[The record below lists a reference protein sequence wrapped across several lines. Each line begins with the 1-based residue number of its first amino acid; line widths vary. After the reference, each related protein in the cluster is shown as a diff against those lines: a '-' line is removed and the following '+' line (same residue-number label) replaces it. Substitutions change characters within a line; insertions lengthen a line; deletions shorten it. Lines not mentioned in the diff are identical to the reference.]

1 MRAASILRD
10 LAEFRYFYRLLR
22 TFMTY
27 LTESHQF
34 DVVIIGAGAAGLFC
48 AGVAG
53 QAGLKVLVI
62 DHSEKVAEKI
72 RISGGGRANFTNK
85 DVSPANFLSENPHF
99 CRSAL
104 SRYTPRDFIAL
115 MDKHGIAH
123 HEKHKGQLFCDY
135 SAQDLIDMLLKECD
149 VGGVQRWQPCQV
161 QSIRNMGAETASK
174 ASNLD
179 NLTAVEHK
187 NEASRRI
194 HCLNSYQIN
203 SNKGIIQTAN
213 IVIATGGLSI
223 PKIGATDFGYR
234 IAKQFNLRMV
244 EPRPALVPMTF
255 DGDAWLPYANM
266 AGLALPVVIETGTKK
281 SKPNEKASFS
291 EDLLFTHKGLSGPA
305 VLQISS
311 FWREKGTIRL
321 NLAPNTDILALLQQ
335 SKARSH
341 KLVAN
346 ELANL
351 APNVPSRLAEA
362 WTSTDAALQR
372 PMSDVP
378 DKALTQLAQRLSN
391 WELTPTGTEGYKKA
405 EVTLGG
411 VDTRDV
417 SSQTMESK
425 QSGLYFIGE
434 VLDVTGWL
442 GGYNFQWAWASGFA
456 CAQGLKAKFR
466 ENTKP

>member
-1 MRAASILRD
+1 
-10 LAEFRYFYRLLR
+10 
-22 TFMTY
+22 MTNSS
-27 LTESHQF
+27 ESHQF

-53 QAGLKVLVI
+53 QAGLKVLII
-62 DHSEKVAEKI
+62 DHSDKVAEKI

-115 MDKHGIAH
+115 MDKHDIPH
-123 HEKHKGQLFCDY
+123 HEKHKGQLFCDN
-135 SAQDLIDMLLKECD
+135 SAQDLIDMLLKECEA
-149 VGGVQRWQPCQV
+149 GGVQRWQPCQV
-161 QSIRNMGAETASK
+161 QEIKEIS
-174 ASNLD
+174 SNTTDL
-179 NLTAVEHK
+179 EHK
-187 NEASRRI
+187 NDSSRRI
-194 HCLNSYQIN
+194 YCLNSYEIN
-203 SNKGIIQTAN
+203 SNLGMIKTAS

-234 IAKQFNLRMV
+234 VAKQFKLRMV
-244 EPRPALVPMTF
+244 EPRPALVPLTF
-255 DGDAWLPYANM
+255 DGDAWLPYANL
-266 AGLALPVVIETGTKK
+266 AGLALPVVIETGVKK
-281 SKPNEKASFS
+281 SKPNEKAVFS

-311 FWREKGTIRL
+311 FWRENSTIRL
-321 NLAPNTDILALLQQ
+321 NLAPNIDVLTLLQQ
-335 SKARSH
+335 SKTRSH
-341 KLVAN
+341 KLLAN

-351 APNVPSRLAEA
+351 VPSRLADA
-362 WTSTDAALQR
+362 WTSTDTALQR

-378 DKALTQLAQRLSN
+378 DKALAQLAQRLSN

-405 EVTLGG
+405 EVTMGG

-425 QSGLYFIGE
+425 QPGLYFIGE

-442 GGYNFQWAWASGFA
+442 GGYNFQWAWASAFA
-456 CAQGLKAKFR
+456 CAQGLAQGLKAKTL
-466 ENTKP
+466 EATAN

>member
-1 MRAASILRD
+1 MPQIDQSQ
-10 LAEFRYFYRLLR
+10 
-22 TFMTY
+22 
-27 LTESHQF
+27 QF
-34 DVVIIGAGAAGLFC
+34 DVVIVGAGAAGLFC

-53 QAGLKVLVI
+53 QAGMKVLII

-123 HEKHKGQLFCDY
+123 HEKHKGQLFCDN
-135 SAQDLIDMLLKECD
+135 SAQDLIDILLKECD

-161 QSIRNMGAETASK
+161 QSIRLMESETATN

-179 NLTAVEHK
+179 NLISVEHK
-187 NEASRRI
+187 NDASRRI
-194 HCLNSYQIN
+194 NCLYTYEIN
-203 SNKGIIQTAN
+203 SNRGVIQTSN

-234 IAKQFNLRMV
+234 VAKQFNLRMV
-244 EPRPALVPMTF
+244 ETRPALVPLTF
-255 DGDAWLPYANM
+255 DGEAWLPYANL
-266 AGLALPVVIETGTKK
+266 AGLALPVVIETGAKK
-281 SKPNEKASFS
+281 SKPNGKAAFS

-311 FWREKGTIRL
+311 FWRENTTIRL
-321 NLAPNTDILALLQQ
+321 NLAPNTDVLALLQQ
-335 SKARSH
+335 AKARSH
-341 KLVAN
+341 KLVSN

-351 APNVPSRLAEA
+351 VPSRLADA

-378 DKALTQLAQRLSN
+378 DKALTHLAQLLSN

-425 QSGLYFIGE
+425 QPGLYFIGE

-442 GGYNFQWAWASGFA
+442 GGYNFQWAWASAYA
-456 CAQGLKAKFR
+456 CAQGLKVKLT
-466 ENTKP
+466 ETTN

>member
-1 MRAASILRD
+1 MANSSD
-10 LAEFRYFYRLLR
+10 
-22 TFMTY
+22 
-27 LTESHQF
+27 SHQF

-53 QAGLKVLVI
+53 QLGLKVLVL
-62 DHSEKVAEKI
+62 DHSDKVAEKI

-85 DVSPANFLSENPHF
+85 DVSSANFLSDNPHF

-123 HEKHKGQLFCDY
+123 HEKHKGQLFCDH
-135 SAQDLIDMLLKECD
+135 SAQDLIDMLLRECD
-149 VGGVQRWQPCQV
+149 AGGVQRWQPCKI
-161 QSIRNMGAETASK
+161 QSIKDVSAQNNEETA
-174 ASNLD
+174 NLE
-179 NLTAVEHK
+179 AK
-187 NEASRRI
+187 NDSSQRI
-194 HCLNSYQIN
+194 NCLSGYEIN
-203 SNKGIIQTAN
+203 SDKGIIHTPN
-213 IVIATGGLSI
+213 IVVATGGLSI

-234 IAKQFNLRMV
+234 IAKQFNLRLI
-244 EPRPALVPMTF
+244 EPRPALVPLTF
-255 DGDAWLPYANM
+255 DGDAWLPYSGL
-266 AGLALPVVIETGTKK
+266 AGLALPVVIETGDKK

-311 FWREKGTIRL
+311 FWRENSTIRL
-321 NLAPNTDILALLQQ
+321 NLAPNTDISTLLQQ
-335 SKARSH
+335 AKARSH

-346 ELANL
+346 ELSNL
-351 APNVPSRLAEA
+351 VPSRLAEA
-362 WTSTDAALQR
+362 WTQTDPALQR

-391 WELTPTGTEGYKKA
+391 WVLTPTGSECYKKA
-405 EVTLGG
+405 EVTAGG

-425 QSGLYFIGE
+425 QPGLYFIGE

-456 CAQGLKAKFR
+456 CAQGLKVKFTA
-466 ENTKP
+466 EQSN

>member
-1 MRAASILRD
+1 
-10 LAEFRYFYRLLR
+10 
-22 TFMTY
+22 MT
-27 LTESHQF
+27 TPHQF

-48 AGVAG
+48 AGMAG

-123 HEKHKGQLFCDY
+123 HEKHKGQLFCDN
-135 SAQDLIDMLLKECD
+135 SAQDLIDMLLKECEA
-149 VGGVQRWQPCQV
+149 GGVLRWQPCQV
-161 QSIRNMGAETASK
+161 QNLREITENPDELPENSSIFS
-174 ASNLD
+174 S
-179 NLTAVEHK
+179 
-187 NEASRRI
+187 SRRI
-194 HCLNSYQIN
+194 NHLNRYEIN
-203 SNKGIIQTAN
+203 SNQGVIKTPN

-234 IAKQFNLRMV
+234 VAKQFNLRMV
-244 EPRPALVPMTF
+244 EPRPALVPLTF
-255 DGDAWLPYANM
+255 DGDAWLPYANL

-281 SKPNEKASFS
+281 SKSNGKAAFS

-311 FWREKGTIRL
+311 FWRENGTIKL
-321 NLAPNTDILALLQQ
+321 NLTPNTDVLALLQQ

-351 APNVPSRLAEA
+351 VPSRLADA
-362 WTSTDAALQR
+362 WTSTDTTLQR

-442 GGYNFQWAWASGFA
+442 GGYNFQWAWASAFA
-456 CAQGLKAKFR
+456 CVQGLAQGLLEA
-466 ENTKP
+466 TTD